1 MCKIAIEYARAW
13 SYIKNKNKHFS
24 ETLHSEPKINITY
37 DFALINI

>member
-13 SYIKNKNKHFS
+13 SYIKNKHFS
-24 ETLHSEPKINITY
+24 ETLHSEPKTNITY